1 MKNNLWSYIKV
12 INGIYLIA
20 IYVWMLYFI
29 SSEVDERTLVIV
41 SFFVFSTQIVILLCS
56 LIFYF
61 LTKGILTIKEQ
72 IKYGLIILLAILDI
86 CYLINGFN
94 GDKSFLIFIA
104 LINILPILY
113 FLKDNIQ
120 KKSSII
126 YGANK

>member
-1 MKNNLWSYIKV
+1 MEF
-12 INGIYLIA
+12 YLIA

-29 SSEVDERTLVIV
+29 SSEVDERTLVII

-94 GDKSFLIFIA
+94 CDKSFLIFIA
-104 LINILPILY
+104 LINILSILY
-113 FLKDNIQ
+113 FLKNNIQ
-120 KKSSII
+120 KK
-126 YGANK
+126 AP